1 MKIRITSDSTC
12 DLSRE
17 LVDRF
22 GATITPLYVNMD
34 GKPLRDQI
42 DVKPQDIFDYF
53 ERTGE
58 LCFTSACNI
67 GEYLDAFTALRKEYD
82 AVIHL
87 SISSEF
93 SSSYQNALLAA
104 QELENVYVVDSRNLS
119 SGHGCL
125 VIHACEMAAK
135 GMDADAIVDAL
146 KTEIDKIDVSF
157 ILDQLEYLRKGGRCS
172 SVAAL
177 GANLLKLKPCIEVV
191 DGKMQVGKKYRG
203 AFDKC
208 VDQYIRDRFAEANKL
223 DLSRVFL
230 TFAGISAETQELAC
244 NVIRECIGN
253 DAEIILSEAGCTV
266 SCHCGPGT
274 LGIILVRK

>member
-1 MKIRITSDSTC
+1 MKIKITSDSTC
-12 DLSRE
+12 DLSQE
-17 LVDRF
+17 LAERY
-22 GATITPLYVNMD
+22 GATIIPLYVNMA
-34 GKPLRDQI
+34 GKPLRDRLDI
-42 DVKPQDIFDYF
+42 CPEDIFSHV

-67 GEYLDAFTALRKEYD
+67 GEYLDVFTALRKEYD

-93 SSSYQNALLAA
+93 SSTHQNAVLAA

-119 SGHGCL
+119 SGHGYL
-125 VIHACEMAAK
+125 VIRACELAAQ
-135 GMDADAIVDAL
+135 GVDAEKIVEEL
-146 KTEIDKIDVSF
+146 KNTVDKVDVSF

-191 DGKMQVGKKYRG
+191 SGKMQVGKKYRG
-203 AFDKC
+203 GFDKC
-208 VDQYIRDRFAEANKL
+208 VEQYLCDRLADKDTL

-230 TFAGISAETQELAC
+230 TYAGISDETVDLAC
-244 NVIRECIGN
+244 RVIRQCIGEET
-253 DAEIILSEAGCTV
+253 EIIKSQAGCTV

>member
-1 MKIRITSDSTC
+1 MKIKITSDSTC
-12 DLSRE
+12 DLSQE
-17 LVDRF
+17 LADRY
-22 GATITPLYVNMD
+22 GVTIVPLYVNMD
-34 GKPLRDQI
+34 SKPLRDQV
-42 DVKPQDIFDYF
+42 DVVPQDVFDYF
-53 ERTGE
+53 DRTGE

-67 GEYLDAFTALRKEYD
+67 GEYLDIFTELRKEYD
-82 AVIHL
+82 AVIHI

-93 SSSYQNALLAA
+93 SSTHQNAVLAA
-104 QELENVYVVDSRNLS
+104 QELDNVYVVDSRNLS
-119 SGHGCL
+119 SGHGYL
-125 VIHACEMAAK
+125 VIHASEMAAE
-135 GMDADAIVDAL
+135 GMDASDIVNRL
-146 KTEIDKIDVSF
+146 KAEVDKVDVSF

-191 DGKMQVGKKYRG
+191 NGKMQVGKKYRG

-208 VDQYIRDRFAEANKL
+208 VDLYIRDRLAEADKL

-230 TFAGISAETQELAC
+230 TSSGVSNETQEIAC
-244 NVIRECIGN
+244 KAIRECIGE
-253 DAEIILSEAGCTV
+253 DTEIIVSRAGCTV

>member
-1 MKIRITSDSTC
+1 MKIKITADSTC

-17 LVDRF
+17 LAERYGVD
-22 GATITPLYVNMD
+22 IMPLYVNMD

-42 DVKPQDIFDYF
+42 DVQPHDVFQYY

-58 LCFTSACNI
+58 LCFTSARNI
-67 GEYLDAFTALRKEYD
+67 GEYLDAFTRLREEYD
-82 AVIHL
+82 AVIHI

-93 SSSYQNALLAA
+93 SSTHQNAVLAA
-104 QELENVYVVDSRNLS
+104 QEVDNVYIFDSRNLS
-119 SGHGCL
+119 SGHGYL
-125 VIHACEMAAK
+125 VIRACELAAAGLSAEQILDELK
-135 GMDADAIVDAL
+135 GSVNKVD
-146 KTEIDKIDVSF
+146 TSF
-157 ILDQLEYLRKGGRCS
+157 IVDQLEYLHKGGRCS

-203 AFDKC
+203 NFDKC
-208 VDQYIRDRFAEANKL
+208 VDQYVRERLANADTL
-223 DLSRVFL
+223 DTSRVFI
-230 TFAGISAETQELAC
+230 TSAGCTQSNLDTAC
-244 NVIRECIGN
+244 RAVRECIGD
-253 DAEIILSEAGCTV
+253 DAEIIISIAGCTI

>member
-1 MKIRITSDSTC
+1 MKIKITADSTC

-17 LVDRF
+17 LAERYSVD
-22 GATITPLYVNMD
+22 IMPLYVNMD

-42 DVKPQDIFDYF
+42 DVQPDDVFQYY

-67 GEYLDAFTALRKEYD
+67 GEYLDAFTKLSAEYD

-87 SISSEF
+87 SISSDF
-93 SSSYQNALLAA
+93 SSTYQNAVLAA
-104 QELENVYVVDSRNLS
+104 QEVDNVYIFDSRNLS
-119 SGHGCL
+119 SGHGYL
-125 VIHACEMAAK
+125 VIRACELAAEGRTVEEILNELK
-135 GMDADAIVDAL
+135 VAVEKVD
-146 KTEIDKIDVSF
+146 TSF
-157 ILDQLEYLRKGGRCS
+157 IVDQLEYLHKGGRCS

-203 AFDKC
+203 NFDKC
-208 VDQYIRDRFAEANKL
+208 VDQYVRERLANRDAF
-223 DLSRVFL
+223 DTSRVFIAS
-230 TFAGISAETQELAC
+230 AGVAQSNLDTAC
-244 NVIRECIGN
+244 RAVRECIGD
-253 DAEIILSEAGCTV
+253 DAEIIISTAGCTV

-274 LGIILVRK
+274 LGIILIRK